1 MLPQGEAEMSYTLEQ
16 IDQLT
21 KKSVRR
27 EKALIT
33 EYRRTHTVP
42 SRGIIS
48 TPEIEA
54 ERAEQKR
61 LYGEYLKAPANKD

>member
-1 MLPQGEAEMSYTLEQ
+1 MSYTLEQ

-21 KKSVRR
+21 KKSVQR
-27 EKALIT
+27 EHSLVA
-33 EYRRTHTVP
+33 EYKRTHPVP

-48 TPEIEA
+48 TPEIDA

-61 LYGEYLKAPANKD
+61 LYGEYCKLIANRKG

>member
-1 MLPQGEAEMSYTLEQ
+1 MSYTLEQ

-21 KKSVRR
+21 RKSVRER
-27 EKALIT
+27 SLVA
-33 EYRRTHTVP
+33 EYKRTHSVP

-48 TPEIEA
+48 TPEIDA

-61 LYGEYLKAPANKD
+61 LYSEYCKLIANKKG

>member
-1 MLPQGEAEMSYTLEQ
+1 MEYTKTELER
-16 IDQLT
+16 LWRE
-21 KKSVRR
+21 SVGRR
-27 EKALIT
+27 EELVK
-33 EYRRTHTVP
+33 EYKRTHKIP

-61 LYGEYLKAPANKD
+61 LFVEYCKLRDKK

>member
-1 MLPQGEAEMSYTLEQ
+1 MSYTLEQ

-21 KKSVRR
+21 KKSVQR
-27 EKALIT
+27 ERFLVA
-33 EYRRTHTVP
+33 EYKRTHSVP

-48 TPEIEA
+48 TSEIDA

-61 LYGEYLKAPANKD
+61 LYGEYCKLIANRKG

>member
-1 MLPQGEAEMSYTLEQ
+1 MSYTLEQ

-21 KKSVRR
+21 KKSVQR
-27 EKALIT
+27 ERSLVA
-33 EYRRTHTVP
+33 EYKRTHSVP

-48 TPEIEA
+48 TS

-61 LYGEYLKAPANKD
+61 LYGEYCKLIANRKG